1 VPLGKAAL
9 ENLPAVY
16 VDPRAMQG
24 HVVIGLASWLE
35 ELLFMTCTTK
45 ILLRRLPNLGE
56 DS

>member
-16 VDPRAMQG
+16 VDPRAMRG
-24 HVVIGLASWLE
+24 HVVIGLASWFE